1 MPSFVQSS
9 NVISPSELYERYN
22 LGDTR
27 GLVWVDFL
35 AALSVHLGRDK
46 MISKKAMSELLHNLS
61 MQVLSK
67 SDDKIVIKLD
77 AINVLN
83 KSLNNLLTAKALTF
97 ETARTKRITA
107 IFDQSTFVSEQTDN
121 KRIENNT
128 ARMMISGFP
137 NDTDYMYV

>member
-1 MPSFVQSS
+1 MPSFVQSN

-22 LGDTR
+22 LGHTR
-27 GLVWVDFL
+27 LLVWVDFL
-35 AALSVHLGRDK
+35 AALSVHLGHDK
-46 MISKKAMSELLHNLS
+46 MISKNAMSELLHNLS

-67 SDDKIVIKLD
+67 PDDKIVIKLD

-107 IFDQSTFVSEQTDN
+107 IFDQPTFVSEQTDN
-121 KRIENNT
+121 KRIENNIV
-128 ARMMISGFP
+128 RMMISGISK
-137 NDTDYMYV
+137 